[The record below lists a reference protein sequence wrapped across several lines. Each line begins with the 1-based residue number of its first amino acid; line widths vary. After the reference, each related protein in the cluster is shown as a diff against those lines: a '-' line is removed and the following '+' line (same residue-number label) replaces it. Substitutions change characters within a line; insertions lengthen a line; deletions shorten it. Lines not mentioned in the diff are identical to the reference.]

1 LNDYREYWDEDA
13 ECAKVSNREKIN
25 LFFSNN
31 NNDKF
36 QAKLMCSQCPVRRE
50 CAKEALEGKK
60 LHGIW
65 GGMDERTIKRTL
77 SVNWEGQE
85 MRRKRFPK
93 CPGCNAITLDL
104 VTKTVKRPNGGRW
117 ATMRVVECTE
127 CAFEWQSRTSANAV
141 DAYHAQRA
149 ERMVRAEKEQ
159 AKKRA
164 LKKKNAAKP
173 SQKSQDDTTQSSS

>member
-1 LNDYREYWDEDA
+1 LNDSRETWDEDA
-13 ECAKVSNREKIN
+13 ECAKFENRDKIN
-25 LFFSNN
+25 IFFSNK

-36 QAKLMCSQCPVRRE
+36 QAKLMCSSCPVRKE
-50 CAKEALEGKK
+50 CVKDALESKRLYGV
-60 LHGIW
+60 W
-65 GGMDERTIKRTL
+65 GGLDDREIKRTL

-93 CPGCNAITLDL
+93 CAFCSAKTLDL

-127 CAFEWQSRTSANAV
+127 CGFEWQSRTSANAV

-149 ERMVRAEKEQ
+149 ERMVRADKDR
-159 AKKRA
+159 AKKKA
-164 LKKKNAAKP
+164 LKKKEGSKAV
-173 SQKSQDDTTQSSS
+173 SQKQQDDTTQS

>member
-1 LNDYREYWDEDA
+1 MNDYREYWDEDA
-13 ECAKVSNREKIN
+13 ECSKVANRDKID
-25 LFFSNN
+25 LFFSNK

-36 QAKLMCSQCPVRRE
+36 QAKLMCSSCPVRKE
-50 CAKEALEGKK
+50 CVKDALESKRMYGV
-60 LHGIW
+60 W
-65 GGMDERTIKRTL
+65 GGLDDRQIKRTL

-93 CPGCNAITLDL
+93 CAYCSAKTMDL

-127 CAFEWQSRTSANAV
+127 CGFEWQSRTSANAV

-149 ERMVRAEKEQ
+149 ERMVRSEKEQ

-164 LKKKNAAKP
+164 LRKKNAAKA